1 MNRKGKI
8 LLSIM
13 IASLSAPVVPLV
25 GHSENLKT
33 ESVAVQA
40 AIRTT
45 ENTAEIFI
53 EEQPVSINFEFYLMC
68 LRVTFITS
76 LFKM

>member
-33 ESVAVQA
+33 ESVIVQET
-40 AIRTT
+40 AIFTGISA
-45 ENTAEIFI
+45 ENFVI
-53 EEQPVSINFEFYLMC
+53 EQPVSINFEFYLMC

-76 LFKM
+76 LF